1 MSVGKQILNIRKERE
16 LTQEEFG
23 KIRKLRHFVL
33 YNSGDWLNYTK
44 QNDEVFLCCEIE
56 ELAINL
62 DKLLKEDSKM
72 IKEIDRARSYGNYI
86 KKEKSI
92 VDFFTGAGTGIV
104 IPCFWSPDTIR
115 RTIAILIGITMI
127 LIGWYKKEK
136 YYKEIIEYVEKQDK
150 NNVE

>member
-1 MSVGKQILNIRKERE
+1 
-16 LTQEEFG
+16 
-23 KIRKLRHFVL
+23 
-33 YNSGDWLNYTK
+33 
-44 QNDEVFLCCEIE
+44 
-56 ELAINL
+56 
-62 DKLLKEDSKM
+62 M